1 MLDTRSMLPFVRA
14 DKQLQRLTQKESDG
28 KRSVD
33 VRQSGIALIRTSYK
47 VPKKENE

>member
-1 MLDTRSMLPFVRA
+1 VLDTRSMLPFVMA

-33 VRQSGIALIRTSYK
+33 VRQSGIALVRTSYD
-47 VPKKENE
+47 VPK

>member
-1 MLDTRSMLPFVRA
+1 VLHTRSMLPFLMA